1 MLDHG
6 KGRGF
11 PSDYN
16 VICAKSHFLFSRNL
30 IQYPFMWQTALYGN
44 WKNHILLQQGP
55 DHCQCLK
62 SSFCNRSSLL
72 SAVNYCHRKLHLR
85 CCRHPG
91 SVFDDN
97 ICQKVI
103 FIWWRQPFNLI
114 QQPSRLQKQ
123 PSTIVI
129 RKPYFSR
136 GMQVSMVVD
145 DPRLLSISQMDV
157 FLIQVN
163 DFHKLA
169 TIVTE
174 SSILDVRRDPEPT
187 SAMILPNK

>member
-1 MLDHG
+1 
-6 KGRGF
+6 
-11 PSDYN
+11 
-16 VICAKSHFLFSRNL
+16 
-30 IQYPFMWQTALYGN
+30 MWQTALYGN

-91 SVFDDN
+91 FVFDDN

-103 FIWWRQPFNLI
+103 LIWWRQPSNLI
-114 QQPSRLQKQ
+114 QQPSHLWKQ

-129 RKPYFSR
+129 RKSCFSR
-136 GMQVSMVVD
+136 GMQVSMVAD
-145 DPRLLSISQMDV
+145 DPGLLSISQMDV
-157 FLIQVN
+157 FSIQVN

-187 SAMILPNK
+187 SPMILCNK